1 MKRHHRR
8 ILLTCMSS
16 YSPATKLIYI
26 CLISLSRQ
34 LTTYSHTH
42 GPVSC
47 NCTARARTGEWCS
60 CSRAGRSP
68 SGPGTIRHAPPP
80 TAHLI
85 RSFLLEAVAG
95 LMPGLVALVA
105 VAAETAA
112 PALQQQTKTSCNKS
126 PAATCGLGV
135 DVCLPCTYVRE
146 RRLERMAARAR
157 AAITTADMHAA
168 AAAGVE
174 PGALPSR
181 PGDHQLRL
189 GGLTAAVL

>member
-1 MKRHHRR
+1 M
-8 ILLTCMSS
+8 
-16 YSPATKLIYI
+16 
-26 CLISLSRQ
+26 
-34 LTTYSHTH
+34 
-42 GPVSC
+42 SC

-95 LMPGLVALVA
+95 LMPGLAALVA

-146 RRLERMAARAR
+146 RRLERMAAGAR
-157 AAITTADMHAA
+157 AASLYDSGHARSSSCRSGAWRAADSAW
-168 AAAGVE
+168 G
-174 PGALPSR
+174 PSATSRWLDCRRLVSPPIKRSGSKRGQVADRIQESGPMKWAREGR
-181 PGDHQLRL
+181 PPHS
-189 GGLTAAVL
+189 AVFLS